1 MNFYILGFKTYDDIK
16 RSRQVFKMIRDA
28 LLKKDMRY
36 NQNYSTENFSQLQV
50 RGDIFILY
58 LITVDKL

>member
-1 MNFYILGFKTYDDIK
+1 
-16 RSRQVFKMIRDA
+16 MIRDA
-28 LLKKDMRY
+28 RLKKDMRY
-36 NQNYSTENFSQLQV
+36 NQNCSTENFSQLQV